1 MRKVV
6 STFTSMNS
14 KSLNMFKASGELQLV
29 QNYSD
34 YERLNVFF
42 MVRNPLVYHRIVELL
57 YCGLENDSAD
67 FSSFGMIHSRA
78 LNYMP
83 VDLPLGRIARSLVL

>member
-6 STFTSMNS
+6 STFTSLNS
-14 KSLNMFKASGELQLV
+14 KSLNLFKVSGELQLV

-78 LNYMP
+78 RNYMP